1 VSSPYTADLEL
12 ARRCAAGEEQA
23 WEQFILE
30 YRPILYRA
38 ADAIDPT
45 GGARDL
51 SDSLFADLYG
61 LRTGDAGRKSLF
73 HYFQGR
79 SSLATWLRSV
89 LAQRFVDRIRAQ
101 RRLQP
106 LPDEE
111 VAPHRSG
118 ERVRAASGG
127 ASGHD
132 AMADP
137 MPNPGRARDL
147 QLMQQMFGRALAD
160 LPPKDRLR
168 LACYY
173 SRGLTLAD
181 TGRIVKEHE
190 ATVSRQLARTRRAI
204 RENVERRLRVEAGLN
219 DAQVA
224 QCFASVS
231 EDVGPIDLD
240 RLLAEVPERK
250 ETATDRSR

>member
-1 VSSPYTADLEL
+1 VSSSYTADLEL
-12 ARRCAAGEEQA
+12 ARRCAAGEEPA
-23 WEQFILE
+23 WEQFIRE
-30 YRPILYRA
+30 YRPVLYRA

-51 SDSLFADLYG
+51 ADSLFADLYG
-61 LRTGDAGRKSLF
+61 LRAGDAGRKSLF
-73 HYFQGR
+73 HYFHGR

-89 LAQRFVDRIRAQ
+89 LAQRFVDRIRAE
-101 RRLQP
+101 RRWQP

-111 VAPHRSG
+111 LALHRSG
-118 ERVRAASGG
+118 ERVRAASGF
-127 ASGHD
+127 ANDHD
-132 AMADP
+132 VMADP
-137 MPNPGRARDL
+137 MPSPGYARNL
-147 QLMQQMFGRALAD
+147 ELMEQMFGRALAD
-160 LPPKDRLR
+160 LDPKDRLR

-190 ATVSRQLARTRRAI
+190 ATVSRQLARTRRTI
-204 RENVERRLRVEAGLN
+204 RESVERRLRVDAGLN

-231 EDVGPIDLD
+231 EDVGPIDLE
-240 RLLAEVPERK
+240 RLLAAAPERK